1 MTKKEFVAEVASLM
15 GVPVR
20 IANDFFEKFIDVLK
34 DTLARDEKVQLSSL
48 GTFETVVRDER
59 DTINH
64 FTKEKITIKKKR
76 VVKFKPSK
84 YLKDNLAE

>member
-1 MTKKEFVAEVASLM
+1 MTKKEFVAEVADLM

-20 IANDFFEKFIDVLK
+20 IANDFFEKFISVLK
-34 DTLARDEKVQLSSL
+34 DCLVRDEKVQLSAL
-48 GTFETVVRDER
+48 GTFETVVRDGR
-59 DTINH
+59 DAINH

-84 YLKDNLAE
+84 YLKEQLAE